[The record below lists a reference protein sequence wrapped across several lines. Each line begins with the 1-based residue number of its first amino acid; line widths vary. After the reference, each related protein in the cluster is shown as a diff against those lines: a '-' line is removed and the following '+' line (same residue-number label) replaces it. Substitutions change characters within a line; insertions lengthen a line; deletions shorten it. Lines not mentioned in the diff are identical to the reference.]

1 MRPVAESLVAVLLVV
16 AAPATA
22 SAWCQQTTH
31 DDDTCLEDPGTPL
44 LWQGNCVQYSIY
56 QAGSQDL
63 PLDVVR
69 DVIGRSFDA
78 WHEARRDGE
87 GPCSYISFS
96 ETELATCDA
105 VEYRSEGG
113 NMNLVVFRET
123 GWTTLRNHSPA
134 SMGLTTVLFDPKGG
148 RILSADMELNGEN
161 FTFTDD
167 PVNADADLQNTA
179 THEAGHV
186 IGLAHTPVE
195 LATMYG
201 TSTRGETL
209 KSTLHSDDVDAVC
222 TMYPIAEDPGE
233 CLYPRGGLDVACT
246 PVDDGCGCR
255 LAGVGR
261 GGAGAIALLVG
272 LAITI
277 ARRRWVGC

>member
-1 MRPVAESLVAVLLVV
+1 MRPVAESLAAVVLVAL
-16 AAPATA
+16 APAA
-22 SAWCQQTTH
+22 ARAWCQQTTH
-31 DDDTCLEDPGTPL
+31 DDDTCGAAPGTPL
-44 LWQGNCVQYSIY
+44 LWEGNCLQYSIY
-56 QAGSQDL
+56 EAGSADL

-69 DVIGRSFDA
+69 DVIGRSFDV
-78 WHEARRDGE
+78 WHEARRDPD
-87 GPCSYISFS
+87 GPCSYISFF
-96 ETELATCDA
+96 ETDLATCDA

-123 GWTTLRNHSPA
+123 GWRTTRNHSPA
-134 SMGLTTVLFDPKGG
+134 SMGLTTVLFDPKSG

-195 LATMYG
+195 EATMYG
-201 TSTRGETL
+201 SSTSGETL
-209 KSTLHSDDVDAVC
+209 KATLHPDDVDAVC

-233 CLYPRGGLDVACT
+233 CLYPRGGLDPACT

-255 LAGVGR
+255 SPGDTR
-261 GGAGAIALLVG
+261 GSAGAIVVVAAF
-272 LAITI
+272 AIVI
-277 ARRRWVGC
+277 ARRRW